1 MATRSRPKTQATTK
15 SRPQARR
22 AAPKPAA
29 KPRAATAARPKAAA
43 RPKKPAAAPAPEPAA
58 APAPKTRGMV
68 ERAGGAQIRRITA
81 YLPPELAKRLALFAL
96 EHDLDKNRVVVQAIE
111 AHLDAQQA
119 GR

>member
-1 MATRSRPKTQATTK
+1 MAARSRSKSSQTTK
-15 SRPQARR
+15 SPAARR
-22 AAPKPAA
+22 ATPKPAA
-29 KPRAATAARPKAAA
+29 KPRTT
-43 RPKKPAAAPAPEPAA
+43 PAAVPRPADPEP
-58 APAPKTRGMV
+58 APAPKARGMV

-81 YLPPELAKRLALFAL
+81 HLPPGLAKRLALFAL